1 MQAAQIDVSSLAAL
15 QTAIGGASPG
25 DRIVVADGNYVSAGP
40 INIANVGTADQPITI
55 AAQTVGGVEISGSA
69 GFTFSS
75 PAAYIV
81 IQGFHFTHAA
91 GTMELPAGTHHC
103 RITRNV
109 FQLKVAKSGAYMTV
123 SGDDHQID
131 HNTFRDKFTEGQMLQ
146 VQGPPAPAMAQR
158 TWIHHNYFYNFPDT
172 GLNNTSALHIG
183 HSARSL
189 TPANSLVEYNL
200 FVGTRGENEGAICN
214 KSCDNTYR
222 FNTFGENCTELS
234 LRHGNRCLVY
244 GNFFIGTRQ
253 GGLRFFGDD
262 HRVYSNYFER
272 NNPAMS
278 IGNGDANIPP
288 GQLTSHDR
296 PDRVQVV
303 FNTFINNPTSVVM
316 LGRTDGLGATSLVF
330 ADNIIQGAGGKAISI
345 GGPLPDVLWQGNIL
359 WDNAGGPGD
368 ISVRGYI
375 SVNPGL
381 KQDATGIF
389 RLQADSAAIGKAVG
403 SYPYVTTDMDGQVWT
418 IRPDRGVILD
428 VGADQFST
436 APITNRPLT
445 PADVGPNAP

>member
-1 MQAAQIDVSSLAAL
+1 
-15 QTAIGGASPG
+15 
-25 DRIVVADGNYVSAGP
+25 
-40 INIANVGTADQPITI
+40 
-55 AAQTVGGVEISGSA
+55 
-69 GFTFSS
+69 
-75 PAAYIV
+75 
-81 IQGFHFTHAA
+81 
-91 GTMELPAGTHHC
+91 
-103 RITRNV
+103 
-109 FQLKVAKSGAYMTV
+109 
-123 SGDDHQID
+123 
-131 HNTFRDKFTEGQMLQ
+131 
-146 VQGPPAPAMAQR
+146 
-158 TWIHHNYFYNFPDT
+158 
-172 GLNNTSALHIG
+172 
-183 HSARSL
+183 
-189 TPANSLVEYNL
+189 
-200 FVGTRGENEGAICN
+200 
-214 KSCDNTYR
+214 
-222 FNTFGENCTELS
+222 
-234 LRHGNRCLVY
+234 
-244 GNFFIGTRQ
+244 
-253 GGLRFFGDD
+253 
-262 HRVYSNYFER
+262 
-272 NNPAMS
+272 
-278 IGNGDANIPP
+278 
-288 GQLTSHDR
+288 
-296 PDRVQVV
+296 VQVV